1 MTSLVNLAVL
11 VLDVTA
17 IDCLSSPYCQRLPG
31 TQRNIFTNRFSFLAL
46 YLVFPLCKETG
57 EILLVRN
64 QTRVH
69 GTGLCR
75 TNILL
80 IDLGILKVVDAF
92 SCGQV

>member
-31 TQRNIFTNRFSFLAL
+31 AQRSTFTNICNFQVL
-46 YLVFPLCKETG
+46 YLVFPLCKEVG

-64 QTRVH
+64 
-69 GTGLCR
+69 
-75 TNILL
+75 
-80 IDLGILKVVDAF
+80 
-92 SCGQV
+92 